1 MIFLLIAALGG
12 PWPHNTS
19 LSQAVVMAS
28 DMADNPLIILT
39 NFGTLGIWVLA
50 TMIGWQPTRA
60 EVRRLDAEIAR
71 LVEDSHQ
78 RDSKE
83 RARDQAIEAL
93 VSLMTSRTLP
103 TLATAVAEMPQATQQ
118 AVAPSADLVKRLE
131 DALARVERVRGDER
145 ST

>member
-1 MIFLLIAALGG
+1 
-12 PWPHNTS
+12 
-19 LSQAVVMAS
+19 MAS